1 MDRSFMHDSVT
12 APTSNGNS
20 GIASSRPQPALYATQ
35 MSIGAAKYLH
45 GLTGLAYLVVEVH
58 QFPIL
63 VLPLGTSPGH
73 YVVYI
78 PRCPG

>member
-1 MDRSFMHDSVT
+1 MHDAVT

-20 GIASSRPQPALYATQ
+20 EVASSRARPALYATQ

-45 GLTGLAYLVVEVH
+45 GLTGLAHLVVEGQ

-63 VLPLGTSPGH
+63 VLPLGTSPRH
-73 YVVYI
+73 
-78 PRCPG
+78 